1 MTEANN
7 ESILL
12 SPVVQAHM
20 SRLRNA
26 LAGMD
31 DEERDRLLMAE
42 AERVCEAV
50 AAAEVDLSDDRAV
63 ARAIRVRD
71 GLDEAVGSTPAPARE
86 MPRNAPQK
94 FAVILGVVALV
105 FAAIV
110 PLAGVVLGVIG
121 IAVAFQLPRT
131 TAGRGYMLAAGAAS
145 IAALIAGAWLLLS

>member
-1 MTEANN
+1 MTDAND

-50 AAAEVDLSDDRAV
+50 AAADVDLSDDRAV
-63 ARAIRVRD
+63 AGAIRGRAA
-71 GLDEAVGSTPAPARE
+71 LDEEAGEPAANIRE
-86 MPRNAPQK
+86 VPRNAPQK
-94 FAVILGVVALV
+94 FVLILGLVALV

-110 PLAGVVLGVIG
+110 PLAGVVLGAIG
-121 IAVAFQLPRT
+121 VVATSRLPRAT
-131 TAGRGYMLAAGAAS
+131 TGRGYLIAAGGTS
-145 IAALIAGAWLLLS
+145 IAALIVGSWLLLS